1 MNVTG
6 NTDSQDE
13 SQEIDSQQN
22 NDIDS
27 CYTQGDKEDEEEEED
42 DDDDDDDRKSTS
54 ESEDDNSLIIYEDN
68 FQIGINTDS
77 NEDEGLSA
85 GKPDHRIQLVIEKS
99 RHLINMIQDCSI
111 LSSFLNK
118 IKEQHNQNNINKQTR
133 RSLVI
138 DVRTRWNSTYKIL
151 ETLNM
156 HRSLINELFQNKTNL
171 NITKQQLHRLSSY
184 EFSSDCWHTVEMLIK
199 VLKPFYRGAKVLSEF
214 LSVCGPTDDPLLVN
228 MKRCLL
234 KKMAYY
240 DLQDSLQSKVIQC
253 LNTNSNSFT
262 KEKKSK
268 KSLIDYFVDSL
279 DGEDV
284 NDHPHSSTT
293 ITKVLNEEFKT
304 YKKLA
309 AQFVSTPV
317 DQYDPLL
324 FWKQHCFA
332 LPNLATLAQKYLASP
347 STSIKSESAFSISAY
362 YGRKQRARL
371 SSDNLSYSVFLKDKL
386 SSEGK

>member
-85 GKPDHRIQLVIEKS
+85 GKPDHRIQLVIEK
-99 RHLINMIQDCSI
+99 
-111 LSSFLNK
+111 
-118 IKEQHNQNNINKQTR
+118 
-133 RSLVI
+133 
-138 DVRTRWNSTYKIL
+138 
-151 ETLNM
+151 
-156 HRSLINELFQNKTNL
+156 
-171 NITKQQLHRLSSY
+171 
-184 EFSSDCWHTVEMLIK
+184 
-199 VLKPFYRGAKVLSEF
+199 F